1 MVVGEISALNISM
14 GHEAPEGVSY
24 RETAPGAYSIEDL
37 VFTMPGVWQVRLRAE
52 GDTCVDE
59 AAFGFEIR

>member
-1 MVVGEISALNISM
+1 M